1 MRDPKNIGPI
11 LLSKAVTDALADSL
25 REEIGC
31 DLSAAQR
38 LAARARELVPRI
50 AGGADD
56 RDEDLVHRLRDPSVF
71 GGIVE
76 SLLEARD
83 LTEAERISLVEHAFD
98 LLPLPRSE
106 GDVILVGARAP
117 RHLLLLAS
125 FLMTRDAFSVLH
137 FLHLVYAVFLDRSL
151 VTNVDR
157 APRSSVLSRVVADAE
172 ASENLRVLYACLH
185 LSSIPETEAR
195 VELRALLKSQ
205 PVPASTRRLLATVV
219 AAEDGGITALAE
231 IARAEGLLPAGA
243 KDPREPA
250 VLANI
255 PRMSDRLSTL
265 GRRWLG
271 RSGGG

>member
-1 MRDPKNIGPI
+1 M
-11 LLSKAVTDALADSL
+11 TDALADSL

-31 DLSAAQR
+31 DLSAAER